1 VDIVYSQGTCREIA
15 VISFPDIVV
24 AIQVIMHLTT
34 IIGLAGTCMV
44 TAFSGNHTTTDFNN
58 LTVALVRAP
67 PANWPLALMNK
78 NWTGVKFDLN
88 NTVDKGVDLIKVAA
102 QNGAN
107 LIVFPELWF
116 PGYVT
121 LRLDQ
126 IGLQLWSRLTFFP
139 FHLLFQIPQ
148 RHG

>member
-1 VDIVYSQGTCREIA
+1 
-15 VISFPDIVV
+15 
-24 AIQVIMHLTT
+24 
-34 IIGLAGTCMV
+34 MV

-58 LTVALVRAP
+58 LTVALVQAP